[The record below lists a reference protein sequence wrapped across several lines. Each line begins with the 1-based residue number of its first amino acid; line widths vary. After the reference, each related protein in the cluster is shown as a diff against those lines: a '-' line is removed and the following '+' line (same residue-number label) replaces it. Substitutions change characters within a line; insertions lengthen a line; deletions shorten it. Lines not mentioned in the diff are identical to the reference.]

1 MAAVIHWKSLATRKC
16 ACISQMDAIDAM
28 LSIGMLHGGEKI
40 HPVRQY
46 YETAAGCTVVQT
58 HTLVSARL
66 LLLLLP
72 LVGGEWG
79 DVKGRDA
86 ALELYFVT
94 ITRREG
100 VASIPPLFFWSLSGT
115 ALIEFAPNWPPLPNT
130 PPPPSHPRQTRAGEE
145 THQWMRFNW
154 GDKDAAFKG

>member
-1 MAAVIHWKSLATRKC
+1 M
-16 ACISQMDAIDAM
+16 
-28 LSIGMLHGGEKI
+28 
-40 HPVRQY
+40 
-46 YETAAGCTVVQT
+46 AAGCTVVQT
-58 HTLVSARL
+58 HTLASARL

-72 LVGGEWG
+72 LVGSEWG

-130 PPPPSHPRQTRAGEE
+130 PPPPPIPVRREPVKRRTSECGLIEAIKTQLLKDKQSSFSFEWAAIFSNGVERRRLHSCFVKCCRAGFCGERRRR
-145 THQWMRFNW
+145 TSS
-154 GDKDAAFKG
+154 